1 MRRSV
6 CIISGFFVLFLAA
19 CGGIKPSTKGALV
32 NVYRPNPVKEGV
44 VCSTEG
50 EKGIAY
56 MYVGAE
62 TVSGKVGSE
71 DKRIIAQYAR
81 SVLGQTNFI
90 SPISVP
96 AMSGEYPDLSIRVH
110 EFSVKTGTLDNRVK
124 MDGVFQ
130 ASFSIRQAGM
140 LECSTSDPILVEK
153 HYEMPA
159 YKREKLPSRLK
170 VKESMVREAVSRV
183 VSQFVPVKSNVLR
196 PVKTGGGDIAEK
208 SAQMIDSGNCRGGYE
223 MAKAAAGAPDCQDAD
238 LLYNA
243 GVAIECMAWSIAHD
257 QKTQEQYLTKAGE
270 YYRRAAML
278 KPEDAE
284 MQKAMSEVLYELDTF
299 FASFKRQK
307 TTGKTLDQYKAP
319 KAY

>member
-1 MRRSV
+1 MRRST
-6 CIISGFFVLFLAA
+6 CIAIGLLALFLAA
-19 CGGIKPSTKGALV
+19 CAGIKPSTKGALV
-32 NVYRPNPVKEGV
+32 NVYRPNPVKEGI

-62 TVSGKVGSE
+62 TISGKVGKE

-110 EFSVKTGTLDNRVK
+110 EFTVKTGTLDNRVK

-140 LECSTSDPILVEK
+140 LECSTSDPILIEK
-153 HYEMPA
+153 HYEMPV
-159 YKREKLPSRLK
+159 YKREKLPSTLK
-170 VKESMVREAVSRV
+170 VKESMVREAISRV
-183 VSQFVPVKSNVLR
+183 VSQFVPVKSSVLR
-196 PVKTGGGDIAEK
+196 PVKTGGGDVAEK
-208 SAQMIDSGNCRGGYE
+208 AAQMIDSGNCRGGYE
-223 MAKAAAGAPDCQDAD
+223 MAKPAASAADCRDAD

-243 GVAIECMAWSIAHD
+243 GVAVECMAWSIAQD
-257 QKTQEQYLTKAGE
+257 QKTQEKYLAAAGG
-270 YYRRAAML
+270 YYRKAAML
-278 KPEDAE
+278 KPEDSD
-284 MQKAMSEVLYELDTF
+284 MQKAMNEVLYELDTF

-319 KAY
+319 TGY

>member
-1 MRRSV
+1 MRMRV
-6 CIISGFFVLFLAA
+6 CIAIGFLTFFLAA
-19 CGGIKPSTKGALV
+19 CAGIKPSTKGALV
-32 NVYRPNPVKEGV
+32 NVYRPNPVKEGI
-44 VCSTEG
+44 VCSTQG
-50 EKGIAY
+50 EQGIAY

-62 TVSGKVGSE
+62 TVSGKVGNE

-90 SPISVP
+90 NPISVP

-140 LECSTSDPILVEK
+140 LECSTSDPILIEK

-159 YKREKLPSRLK
+159 YKREKLPSTLK
-170 VKESMVREAVSRV
+170 VKEAIVREAVSRV
-183 VSQFVPVKSNVLR
+183 VSQFVPVKSSVLR
-196 PVKTGGGDIAEK
+196 PVKTGGGDLAGK
-208 SAQMIDSGNCRGGYE
+208 AAQMIDLGNCRGGYE
-223 MAKAAAGAPDCQDAD
+223 MAKPAASAPDCRDAD

-243 GVAIECMAWSIAHD
+243 GVAIECMAWSTAHD
-257 QKTQEQYLTKAGE
+257 QKTQEKYLTKAGE

-278 KPEDAE
+278 KPEDAD
-284 MQKAMSEVLYELDTF
+284 MQKAMNEVLYELDTF

-307 TTGKTLDQYKAP
+307 KTGKALDEYKAP
-319 KAY
+319 TGY